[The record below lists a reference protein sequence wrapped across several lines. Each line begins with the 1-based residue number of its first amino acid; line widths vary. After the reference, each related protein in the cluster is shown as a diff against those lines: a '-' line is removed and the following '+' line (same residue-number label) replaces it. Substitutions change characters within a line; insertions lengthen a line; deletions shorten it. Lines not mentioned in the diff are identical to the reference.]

1 MTIHE
6 QDLHPCPVHDQ
17 DLVPCPVHSLDVGSE
32 PAEDDDDPHYWLVE
46 QEIRKEFTVFT
57 VEERA

>member
-6 QDLHPCPVHDQ
+6 QDKYPCPLHEQ
-17 DLVPCPVHSLDVGSE
+17 DLVPCPVHQLDAGSE
-32 PAEDDDDPHYWLVE
+32 PEPEDDSHYWLVE

-57 VEERA
+57 VHH

>member
-6 QDLHPCPVHDQ
+6 QDLHPCPAHDQ
-17 DLVPCPVHSLDVGSE
+17 DLFPCPVHDFDLGSE
-32 PAEDDDDPHYWLVE
+32 EDNDPHYWLVE

-57 VEERA
+57 VHQ